1 MPAKG
6 KKPHFLNQIIK
17 ILTIF
22 IIAGIISTL
31 LILTKPSPKRKQ
43 IKLLPSTVTVK
54 IVQPTS
60 ENIWIK
66 TMGVVQPVQ
75 ELSIISEVGGRVEW
89 INKKLIPG
97 GFINKGEVIAKI
109 EKTDYEIAIEQSKAN
124 LATARKDLLVEE
136 GAARSAKVMEDMSKI
151 STSQQA
157 KELRMRVP
165 HIEAAESNL
174 NAAKK
179 LLEQAEKDL
188 KRTDIIAP
196 FPILIE
202 SENIEIGNY
211 VTKLSAIAQATGTSA
226 YWVKVTLPV
235 SKIYYINI
243 PGVNDKKGSNAK
255 IIFKGTNGKKT
266 IKNGKVVRLFGSLDN
281 TGRMAKILI
290 EVDDPLGIES
300 GNLDEMLLL
309 NSYVQVEIEG
319 KKLSGMVEL
328 PREYLRDGKF
338 VWLADKDNRLV
349 IKKIDIAW
357 RDKDK
362 IIVSGGLKKGDKV
375 ITSSNFIPVNGMK
388 LSIENNHK
396 QKRGINEEQ
405 H

>member
-124 LATARKDLLVEE
+124 LATARKDLLIEE

-211 VTKLSAIAQATGTSA
+211 VTKLSAIAQAAGTSA

-235 SKIYYINI
+235 GKIYYINI
-243 PGVNDKKGSNAK
+243 PGVNNKKGSNAK

-290 EVDDPLGIES
+290 EVNDPLGIES

-396 QKRGINEEQ
+396 QKRGINE
-405 H
+405 